1 MVYCIEVLKM
11 SRNFSWSRIIICIL
25 ILIIIPVFWHLK
37 NIDYSA
43 RQNEHRRKL
52 GAVYMTLNNP
62 FYEVIDEEIRTV
74 AENHDDILISRNPA
88 LNVDKQIEE
97 IQYLI
102 DDGVELIF
110 INPVDWTKME
120 PALKAA
126 YEAKIPVIAIDT
138 NVENDKYVACT
149 VVSDNYLAGV
159 QCAEHLLS
167 HSSEG
172 KIALLKHSQARSS
185 IDRIQ
190 GFSDKI
196 SENKNFEIVAEA
208 ECLGQLELAMP
219 AMETMLENFP
229 EINVVMALNDPAAM
243 GAIAALQNL
252 NRLNSVKVYGVDGVP
267 ETKEMIYSHRMTAT
281 AGQSPKKIGR
291 IAAETAYKILDGK
304 PVEKIIRLPT
314 KLLSDENINMNNI
327 EGWD

>member
-110 INPVDWTKME
+110 INPVDWTKIE

-138 NVENDKYVACT
+138 NVEDDSLVVCT
-149 VVSDNYLAGV
+149 VVSDNYNAGV
-159 QCAEHLLS
+159 QCAEHLLKN
-167 HSSEG
+167 SSGG

-190 GFSDKI
+190 GFLDKI
-196 SENKNFEIVAEA
+196 AESKNFQVVAES
-208 ECLGQLELAMP
+208 ECLGQLEVAMP
-219 AMETMLENFP
+219 VMEKMIRTHP
-229 EINVVMALNDPAAM
+229 EINIVMALNDPAAM
-243 GAIAALQNL
+243 GALAALQNN
-252 NRLNSVKVYGVDGVP
+252 NRRDVKVYGVDGVP
-267 ETKEMIYSHRMTAT
+267 ETKEMIFSRRMTAT
-281 AGQSPKKIGR
+281 AGQSPRQIGK
-291 IAAETAYKILDGK
+291 IAADRAYKVLAGEQ
-304 PVEKIIRLPT
+304 VEKIIKLPT
-314 KLLSDENINMNNI
+314 KLLSAENISAATL
-327 EGWD
+327 ESWD